1 MAVVKPFSCYRP
13 NGAAA
18 GQVAA
23 LPYDVYS
30 RAEAREAVKGNP
42 LSFLNIDRP
51 DVHFPD
57 SVPSQDDR
65 VYDKAKELL
74 MERIED
80 GTFVYDGTPCYYIYR
95 LTMDGRDQTGVAACC
110 SVDDYLNGV
119 IRRHENTREEKEQDR
134 ICHVDRLNAHTGPIF
149 LAYRKN
155 EGLQQMIDG
164 WMNGHEPV
172 YSFEARDGIR
182 HCVWRVDEPETV
194 ARMEEAF
201 GQIPATYIADGHHR
215 AASAVKVGLKRRQEN
230 PGYTGREAFNYFLS
244 VLFPEDQLKILP
256 YNRVVSDLNGRS
268 ADEFLGEIAEH
279 FQVESLGGEPFA
291 PQEKGAF
298 GMILEGQWY
307 KLAAKPEILSSDPVK
322 GLDVSVLQDWLL
334 GPVLGIK
341 DPRTDKRIDFIGGIR
356 GLGELVRRTSQDMK
370 VGFSMY
376 PTSIEELLEVADE
389 GLLMPPKSTWFEPKL
404 LSGLFI
410 HPLDEIQ

>member
-1 MAVVKPFSCYRP
+1 MKMAVVKPFSCYRP

-134 ICHVDRLNAHTGPIF
+134 ICHVDRLNTHAGHTF

-164 WMNGHEPV
+164 W
-172 YSFEARDGIR
+172 I
-182 HCVWRVDEPETV
+182 
-194 ARMEEAF
+194 
-201 GQIPATYIADGHHR
+201 
-215 AASAVKVGLKRRQEN
+215 
-230 PGYTGREAFNYFLS
+230 
-244 VLFPEDQLKILP
+244 
-256 YNRVVSDLNGRS
+256 
-268 ADEFLGEIAEH
+268 
-279 FQVESLGGEPFA
+279 
-291 PQEKGAF
+291 
-298 GMILEGQWY
+298 
-307 KLAAKPEILSSDPVK
+307 
-322 GLDVSVLQDWLL
+322 
-334 GPVLGIK
+334 
-341 DPRTDKRIDFIGGIR
+341 
-356 GLGELVRRTSQDMK
+356 
-370 VGFSMY
+370 
-376 PTSIEELLEVADE
+376 
-389 GLLMPPKSTWFEPKL
+389 
-404 LSGLFI
+404 
-410 HPLDEIQ
+410 

>member
-110 SVDDYLNGV
+110 SVDDYLNFKS
-119 IRRHENTREEKEQDR
+119 I
-134 ICHVDRLNAHTGPIF
+134 
-149 LAYRKN
+149 
-155 EGLQQMIDG
+155 EGGSGFASQNSWNRFGAD
-164 WMNGHEPV
+164 
-172 YSFEARDGIR
+172 A
-182 HCVWRVDEPETV
+182 VWFP
-194 ARMEEAF
+194 
-201 GQIPATYIADGHHR
+201 GQT
-215 AASAVKVGLKRRQEN
+215 
-230 PGYTGREAFNYFLS
+230 
-244 VLFPEDQLKILP
+244 
-256 YNRVVSDLNGRS
+256 
-268 ADEFLGEIAEH
+268 
-279 FQVESLGGEPFA
+279 
-291 PQEKGAF
+291 
-298 GMILEGQWY
+298 
-307 KLAAKPEILSSDPVK
+307 SDPAH
-322 GLDVSVLQDWLL
+322 
-334 GPVLGIK
+334 
-341 DPRTDKRIDFIGGIR
+341 F
-356 GLGELVRRTSQDMK
+356 
-370 VGFSMY
+370 
-376 PTSIEELLEVADE
+376 
-389 GLLMPPKSTWFEPKL
+389 
-404 LSGLFI
+404 
-410 HPLDEIQ
+410 